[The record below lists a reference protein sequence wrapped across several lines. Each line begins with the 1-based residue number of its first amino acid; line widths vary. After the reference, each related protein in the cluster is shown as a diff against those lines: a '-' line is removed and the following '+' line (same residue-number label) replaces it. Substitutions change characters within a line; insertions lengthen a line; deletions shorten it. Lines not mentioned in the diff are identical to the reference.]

1 MLRVLLCLYL
11 FLRDMRLVLLL
22 VCKGATRILVM
33 VVCKT
38 AKERGRREQQA
49 NDGRAYFTTC
59 THPREILILQAYR
72 TRQMHDEIGHF
83 WFEGA
88 GERRNAVLRFKILW
102 VCFWDFERGVLQMTS
117 LSGMLIEFLLC
128 FAI

>member
-1 MLRVLLCLYL
+1 
-11 FLRDMRLVLLL
+11 MRLVLLL
-22 VCKGATRILVM
+22 VYKGATRILVM
-33 VVCKT
+33 AQCKM
-38 AKERGRREQQA
+38 AEERGLRGRQA

-72 TRQMHDEIGHF
+72 TRQMHVEIGHF

-88 GERRNAVLRFKILW
+88 GERGNAVLRFEMLW
-102 VCFWDFERGVLQMTS
+102 VCFWDFERGVLQMTC